1 MIITKNNYV
10 EKAENAIIE
19 LKNKKNR
26 MGKTV
31 PMVTTSKI
39 RNILAMS
46 AQIYNDVLGV
56 IGDELSEDI
65 NARIDYL
72 KLRIIYEV
80 GRDTTNSVRNF
91 VESAELIKCIEQ
103 INGSRENYRL
113 FNNYMEALVA
123 YRKFYG
129 GKDE

>member
-113 FNNYMEALVA
+113 FNNYMEAVVA
-123 YRKFYG
+123 YHKYYG
-129 GKDE
+129 GKE

>member
-10 EKAENAIIE
+10 KKAENAIIE
-19 LKNKKNR
+19 LKNKKNK

-56 IGDELSEDI
+56 IGDELSDDI

-123 YRKFYG
+123 YHKYYG
-129 GKDE
+129 GKE

>member
-1 MIITKNNYV
+1 MIITKSNYV

-123 YRKFYG
+123 YHKYYG
-129 GKDE
+129 GKE

>member
-10 EKAENAIIE
+10 KKAENAIIE
-19 LKNKKNR
+19 LKNKKNK

-56 IGDELSEDI
+56 IGDELSDDI
-65 NARIDYL
+65 NAHIDYL

-123 YRKFYG
+123 YHKYYG
-129 GKDE
+129 GKE

>member
-10 EKAENAIIE
+10 KKAENAIIE

-123 YRKFYG
+123 YHKYYG
-129 GKDE
+129 GKE

>member
-123 YRKFYG
+123 YHKYYG
-129 GKDE
+129 GKE

>member
-123 YRKFYG
+123 YHKYYC
-129 GKDE
+129 GKE